1 MKKIISLIL
10 AVVMTLT
17 CFTGMTASAES
28 AAAEGESTSS
38 KLDEIINDTTN
49 MEEFESA
56 VLEGTSGFVIP
67 EDAAEEV
74 SGMIKDGTIEG
85 QMLGLTVDYLYTNS
99 TQLFWEQVT
108 VEKADIALASGNLNT
123 YLKRILG
130 NLYGGFKLYTSENA
144 TAMANFLGNLFYP
157 NFTEVEI
164 NFTGSEQIG
173 EEDFYESIVLYSGFG
188 DLLQH
193 NWCNQGLIDFR
204 PVLTTFGLS
213 LDSVL
218 KSEYKDGQRL
228 GIKLLQAF
236 VTKVLGEGP
245 ANVLIDL
252 IQVFSKTYMVFLYEP
267 IEALFRMKINSG
279 IITENELKTMDGLV
293 NLIANN
299 NHYNASEPIEDQKL
313 QFVDWPV
320 MRFKN
325 SADTTETFLYFLMY
339 ANINSQYRRNAEVI
353 EGYKAEI
360 YAIESSNITDEEKAR
375 VCSMLDVLL
384 KGDLTAVVSDL
395 SALFKENLDAAP
407 ADIFTSFANTI
418 SRFLKKIADY
428 FDYLYKLFTGEI
440 KYGQDYDAFEKA

>member
-10 AVVMTLT
+10 AVVMTFT
-17 CFTGMTASAES
+17 CFTGIIASAEDT
-28 AAAEGESTSS
+28 AAEGETSS
-38 KLDEIINDTTN
+38 KLDEIINDTAN
-49 MEEFESA
+49 MEDFEAA
-56 VLEGTSGFVIP
+56 VLESLSGFIIP

-74 SGMIKDGTIEG
+74 SQMIKDGTIEG

-108 VEKADIALASGNLNT
+108 VEKSDIALASANLNS
-123 YLKRILG
+123 YLKRILT

-144 TAMANFLGNLFYP
+144 TAIANFLGNLFYP
-157 NFTEVEI
+157 NFTEVKI
-164 NFTGSEQIG
+164 NFTGTEQVD
-173 EEDFYESIVLYSGFG
+173 EEDFYEAIVLYSGFG
-188 DLLQH
+188 ELLQR
-193 NWCNQGLIDFR
+193 NWCDQGLIDFR
-204 PVLTTFGLS
+204 PVLTTFGLP
-213 LDSVL
+213 LDSIL
-218 KSEYKDGQRL
+218 NSEYKDGQRL
-228 GIKLLQAF
+228 GAKLLSAF
-236 VTKVLGEGP
+236 VTRVLGEGP
-245 ANVLIDL
+245 INVLIDL

-267 IEALFRMKINSG
+267 VEALFRMKINSG

-299 NHYNASEPIEDQKL
+299 NHYDASEPVEDQNL

-325 SADTTETFLYFLMY
+325 SRDTTETFLYFLMY

-353 EGYKAEI
+353 EGYKETINSMA
-360 YAIESSNITDEEKAR
+360 STDITDEEKAR
-375 VCSMLDVLL
+375 ICSILDVLL

-395 SALFKENLDAAP
+395 SNLFKENLDAIP
-407 ADIFTSFANTI
+407 SDIFTSFANTI

-440 KYGQDYDAFEKA
+440 KYGQDYDAFEKE